1 MFPAEI
7 LDLARALIEACQ
19 RKGVKIAMA
28 ESCTGGLIGASLT
41 ALAGSSA
48 VVERGFITYS
58 NDAKMALLGVPKS
71 LLAAHGA
78 VSRQV
83 ATAMA
88 EGALNAAPV
97 QLTVAVTG
105 IAGPGGGTPEKP
117 VGTVHIAAARHA
129 TRHAAETLY
138 EHHLFS
144 GDRDAVRLATVA
156 AALALAQRRLEGT

>member
-7 LDLARALIEACQ
+7 LDRAHALIEAC
-19 RKGVKIAMA
+19 RREGVKIAMA

-41 ALAGSSA
+41 AVAGSSA

-58 NDAKMALLGVPKS
+58 NQAKIALLGVPES
-71 LLAAHGA
+71 LLVAHGA

-97 QLTVAVTG
+97 ELSVAVTG
-105 IAGPGGGTPEKP
+105 IAGPGGGTPGKP
-117 VGTVHIAAARHA
+117 VGTVHIAAAGRN
-129 TRHAAETLY
+129 AETLH

-144 GDRDAVRLATVA
+144 GDREAVRLATVA